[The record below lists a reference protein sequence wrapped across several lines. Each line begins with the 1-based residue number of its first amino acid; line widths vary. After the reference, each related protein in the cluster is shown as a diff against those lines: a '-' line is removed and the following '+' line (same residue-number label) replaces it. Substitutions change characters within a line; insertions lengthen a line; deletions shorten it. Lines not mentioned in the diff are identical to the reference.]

1 MLKYIMDYKGFKI
14 NQRTLETPDTLNV
27 SEKPLKTNEAKPPRV
42 DINVL
47 KSKLMK
53 DEEKQFKK
61 NLATFLSFVVSL
73 GALGIYLSI

>member
-1 MLKYIMDYKGFKI
+1 MDNKGFEV

-61 NLATFLSFVVSL
+61 NLATFLSFVVGL

>member
-1 MLKYIMDYKGFKI
+1 MDYKGFKI
-14 NQRTLETPDTLNV
+14 NQRTLEPPDTLNV

-53 DEEKQFKK
+53 DEEKQFNK
-61 NLATFLSFVVSL
+61 NLATFLSFVVVL
-73 GALGIYLSI
+73 GALGIYFSI

>member
-1 MLKYIMDYKGFKI
+1 MDYKGFKI